1 MDLGFVY
8 RDTVIFKLLF
18 NRQTEKVATYQ
29 HKKNEL
35 KKKLLAAHTGKNDS
49 LSRPVLAPTSYSI
62 TIGIKYIEKVKNW
75 SQHKY
80 MLKVNKS
87 VTVDFGKEATC

>member
-8 RDTVIFKLLF
+8 RDTVVFQLLF
-18 NRQTEKVATYQ
+18 NIQTEKVATYQ

-35 KKKLLAAHTGKNDS
+35 KEKLLRPHTGKNDS
-49 LSRPVLAPTSYSI
+49 LNRPVLAPTSYSI

-87 VTVDFGKEATC
+87 ITVDFGKEATC

>member
-35 KKKLLAAHTGKNDS
+35 KKKLLRAHTGKNDS
-49 LSRPVLAPTSYSI
+49 LNRPVLASTSHSI
-62 TIGIKYIEKVKNW
+62 TIGIKYIEKVKNG

-80 MLKVNKS
+80 KYN
-87 VTVDFGKEATC
+87 G